1 MGGAGCGVG
10 DVREVI
16 SMAQL
21 NVMYTF
27 EQRESF
33 AQMRKAKYQCSQ
45 RACSVEWWHDRYP
58 VISCTLCVFSSLVC
72 V

>member
-1 MGGAGCGVG
+1 MGGAECRVG

-45 RACSVEWWHDRYP
+45 RACSEGAGMTN
-58 VISCTLCVFSSLVC
+58 TL
-72 V
+72 

>member
-1 MGGAGCGVG
+1 MLSAECGEG

-16 SMAQL
+16 SIAQL

-33 AQMRKAKYQCSQ
+33 AQMRKAKYKRSQ
-45 RACSVEWWHDRYP
+45 SASTEGDGITH
-58 VISCTLCVFSSLVC
+58 TL
-72 V
+72 

>member
-1 MGGAGCGVG
+1 MITVGVEGLGRRGCAELG

-33 AQMRKAKYQCSQ
+33 AQMRKAKYK
-45 RACSVEWWHDRYP
+45 RKVPAV
-58 VISCTLCVFSSLVC
+58 
-72 V
+72 